1 MKISFIKLISIMFLI
16 SFITSCASVKDFQ
29 KMNKDQRAVKLCK
42 GSSVVSSYDIKIR
55 HSRSKLN
62 NIESLL
68 TKGYRS
74 VESCNTKVVDTGKK
88 DKKGVAII
96 RTSKS
101 CSDNLIPLTF
111 YAVESLSA
119 EMSDLKAVIPGMV
132 EMRDKKYNS
141 CKLEYGRLSA
151 EEAFSIYESQ

>member
-16 SFITSCASVKDFQ
+16 SFIASCASVKDFQ

-74 VESCNTKVVDTGKK
+74 VESCNTKVFDTGKK
-88 DKKGVAII
+88 DKKGVA
-96 RTSKS
+96 K
-101 CSDNLIPLTF
+101 D
-111 YAVESLSA
+111 
-119 EMSDLKAVIPGMV
+119 SDLIITTIQ
-132 EMRDKKYNS
+132 
-141 CKLEYGRLSA
+141 KLNNAISGHYRNQLEHLKNA
-151 EEAFSIYESQ
+151 LLF